1 MHDRSKAWPRATAA
15 ANTGAARPTATRRGA
30 LAAAL
35 VAGLALAACT
45 QETLH
50 HGYVITP
57 EALAQAPVGSSREQV
72 LLALG
77 SPSTTGTLGG
87 EVFYYIS
94 EKNVRTVAF
103 MNPSVVDR
111 RILAVYFDQEGRVTE
126 IAEYGLQ
133 DGKVFD
139 FIAKKTP
146 TGGADFGFI
155 GQVLRGAT
163 TVGPTL

>member
-1 MHDRSKAWPRATAA
+1 MHETAKAWSAATAA
-15 ANTGAARPTATRRGA
+15 NIVAARRGPAHRGA
-30 LAAAL
+30 LAAVL
-35 VAGLALAACT
+35 LAGLALAGCM

-50 HGYVITP
+50 RGYVLSP

-94 EKNVRTVAF
+94 EKDVRGAAF
-103 MNPSVVDR
+103 LNPTVVDR
-111 RILAVYFDQEGRVTE
+111 RILAVYFDEEGRVTE

-146 TGGADFGFI
+146 TGGADYGFI
-155 GQVLRGAT
+155 GQILRGAT
-163 TVGPTL
+163 AIGPTL

>member
-1 MHDRSKAWPRATAA
+1 MYETAKARPPAA
-15 ANTGAARPTATRRGA
+15 ATTKAGGLLGRLVPAT
-30 LAAAL
+30 LL
-35 VAGLALAACT
+35 VAGLALGACT
-45 QETLH
+45 QETLNR
-50 HGYVITP
+50 GYVITP

-77 SPSTTGTLGG
+77 SPSTTGTMGG

-94 EKNVRTVAF
+94 EKEVRTVAF
-103 MNPSVVDR
+103 MNPQVVDR
-111 RILAVYFDQEGRVTE
+111 RILAVYFDEDGRVRE

-163 TVGPTL
+163 ALGPKPF